1 MIGGVDMKVTIKY
14 NDTLSEDEL
23 IIQANSQLQDL
34 SDITNI
40 IEQKYSPNIFK
51 GKKNE
56 QIHLIRQQDIFCFR
70 IENKVL
76 YFYTTKEKYSLNDRV
91 YSVKEKLTLNF
102 LQISKSEIINIDYIN
117 YLQLNRNGIIEINFK
132 NDDFTYSS
140 RRYLKIIKEVLKL

>member
-14 NDTLSEDEL
+14 NDTLSEDDL

-76 YFYTTKEKYSLNDRV
+76 YFYTTKEKYSLNDRL

>member
-56 QIHLIRQQDIFCFR
+56 QIHLIRQQDIVCFR

-76 YFYTTKEKYSLNDRV
+76 YFYTTKEKYSLNDRL

-102 LQISKSEIINIDYIN
+102 LQISKSEIINIDYIS

>member
-76 YFYTTKEKYSLNDRV
+76 YFYTTKEKYSLNDRL

>member
-76 YFYTTKEKYSLNDRV
+76 YFYTTKEKLGSVAKLN
-91 YSVKEKLTLNF
+91 L
-102 LQISKSEIINIDYIN
+102 
-117 YLQLNRNGIIEINFK
+117 
-132 NDDFTYSS
+132 
-140 RRYLKIIKEVLKL
+140 

>member
-1 MIGGVDMKVTIKY
+1 MKVTIKY

-76 YFYTTKEKYSLNDRV
+76 YFYTTKEKYSLNDRL

-140 RRYLKIIKEVLKL
+140 RRYLKIIKEVLKLWNVW